1 MYSQPSGINLSF
13 TVLRGKLRKQLRAT
27 LYLTN
32 LGFLGL
38 DPKDVE
44 CLHFKRVQLWLTV
57 NHLERF
63 LVMAVAG
70 CWQRT
75 VTVISK
81 DEEKTK
87 VRFNM
92 FWSLCTF
99 C

>member
-1 MYSQPSGINLSF
+1 MSF
-13 TVLRGKLRKQLRAT
+13 TVFRGQARKQLRAS
-27 LYLTN
+27 LDLTN

-38 DPKDVE
+38 DPNDLESLQYKQ
-44 CLHFKRVQLWLTV
+44 VQLWLTC

-81 DEEKTK
+81 DAEK
-87 VRFNM
+87 
-92 FWSLCTF
+92 SLVSFTSLGLCVLF
-99 C
+99 VC